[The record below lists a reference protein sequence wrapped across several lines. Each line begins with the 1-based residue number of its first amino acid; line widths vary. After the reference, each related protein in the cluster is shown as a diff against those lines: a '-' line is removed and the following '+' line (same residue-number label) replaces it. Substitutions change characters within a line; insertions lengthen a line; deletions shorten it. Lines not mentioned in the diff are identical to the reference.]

1 MVGRGRERVVPGGE
15 HGGLVDLAAQGIDLV
30 DDVTR
35 GLDLLVLADPA
46 STSSKAVKAR
56 RLGVQVIGEEEARE
70 TWDLFDQMMAG
81 EDAVA

>member
-1 MVGRGRERVVPGGE
+1 MPSGKKKA
-15 HGGLVDLAAQGIDLV
+15 DYQAALAAQGIDLV

-56 RLGVQVIGEEEARE
+56 RLGVQVIGEEELSR
-70 TWDLFDQMMAG
+70 LAG
-81 EDAVA
+81 AGA